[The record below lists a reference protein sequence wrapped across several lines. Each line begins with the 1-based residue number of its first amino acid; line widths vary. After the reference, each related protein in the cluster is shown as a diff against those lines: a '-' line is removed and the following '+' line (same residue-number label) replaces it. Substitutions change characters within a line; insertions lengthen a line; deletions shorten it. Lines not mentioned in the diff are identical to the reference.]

1 VYNPGRFAGGLSVQL
16 DDNLKQLLRELG
28 RAINEAVSDSDRIAR
43 AIAGVRT
50 AGYDIVLKLDATIGL
65 APRESKPVKMTV
77 QDRRFLDSLR
87 VRVDDEIIEDDDAD
101 EKSRMT
107 AQDIKFLKSL
117 KISLDEE

>member
-1 VYNPGRFAGGLSVQL
+1 VQL
-16 DDNLKQLLRELG
+16 DDNLKGLLRELG

-65 APRESKPVKMTV
+65 APREAKPVRMTV

-87 VRVDDEIIEDDDAD
+87 VRVDDEIIEDDADD

-107 AQDIKFLKSL
+107 AQDIKFLRSL
-117 KISLDEE
+117 KISIDEE

>member
-1 VYNPGRFAGGLSVQL
+1 VQL
-16 DDNLKQLLRELG
+16 DDNLKGLLRELG

-65 APRESKPVKMTV
+65 APREAKPVRMTV

-87 VRVDDEIIEDDDAD
+87 VRVDDEIIEDDADD

>member
-1 VYNPGRFAGGLSVQL
+1 VHL

-65 APRESKPVKMTV
+65 APREAKPVKMTV

-87 VRVDDEIIEDDDAD
+87 IRVEDEILDDESD
-101 EKSRMT
+101 EEKNRMT

-117 KISLDEE
+117 KITLDEM

>member
-1 VYNPGRFAGGLSVQL
+1 MQL

-87 VRVDDEIIEDDDAD
+87 IRVEDEILDDESD
-101 EKSRMT
+101 EEKTRMT

-117 KISLDEE
+117 KITLDEM

>member
-1 VYNPGRFAGGLSVQL
+1 VQL
-16 DDNLKQLLRELG
+16 DDNLKGLLRELG

-43 AIAGVRT
+43 AIAEVRT

-65 APRESKPVKMTV
+65 APRESKPVRMTT
-77 QDRRFLDSLR
+77 QDLRFLDSLR
-87 VRVDDEIIEDDDAD
+87 VRVDDEIIEDDGED

-117 KISLDEE
+117 KISLDDE

>member
-1 VYNPGRFAGGLSVQL
+1 MQL
-16 DDNLKQLLRELG
+16 DDNLKGLLRELG

-65 APRESKPVKMTV
+65 APRESKPVRMTQ

-87 VRVDDEIIEDDDAD
+87 VRVDDEIIEDETDE

-107 AQDIKFLKSL
+107 AQDIKFLRSL
-117 KISLDEE
+117 KISIDEE

>member
-1 VYNPGRFAGGLSVQL
+1 MQL
-16 DDNLKQLLRELG
+16 DDNLKGLLRELG

-65 APRESKPVKMTV
+65 APRESKPVRMTV

-87 VRVDDEIIEDDDAD
+87 VRVDDEIIEDDTDD

-107 AQDIKFLKSL
+107 AQDIKFLRSL
-117 KISLDEE
+117 KISIDEE

>member
-1 VYNPGRFAGGLSVQL
+1 MQL
-16 DDNLKQLLRELG
+16 DDNLKGLLRELG

-65 APRESKPVKMTV
+65 APREAKPVRMTV

-87 VRVDDEIIEDDDAD
+87 VRVDDEIIEDDEND
-101 EKSRMT
+101 EKRRMT
-107 AQDIKFLKSL
+107 AQDIKFLRSL
-117 KISLDEE
+117 KISIDEE

>member
-1 VYNPGRFAGGLSVQL
+1 MQL

-65 APRESKPVKMTV
+65 APREAKPVRITQ

-87 VRVDDEIIEDDDAD
+87 VRVDDEIIEDETDE